1 MTLHAGRPA
10 DEAGRPEKE
19 LRTYDFLD
27 NLGVPY
33 EQMDRRPQAGE
44 EVQAAARR
52 ALDAMI
58 CKNILLCNRK
68 ETMFYL
74 LLFPWGKRFV
84 TGDVTGRL
92 GVSHLSFAPDRYLE
106 ELLGVHSGSV
116 SVLSLMNDREGKVQL
131 VVDKVVWEH
140 HHFAC
145 HPCVNTSSVRFTMAD
160 FVHKV
165 LPALNHPPVTIDLP
179 DQT

>member
-1 MTLHAGRPA
+1 MTLHKGRPA
-10 DEAGRPEKE
+10 DEAGRPERE

-27 NLGVPY
+27 ALGVPY
-33 EQMDRRPQAGE
+33 EQMDRQPQAGE
-44 EVQAAARR
+44 EVQAAARQ

-84 TGDVTGRL
+84 TGDVTSQL
-92 GVSHLSFAPDRYLE
+92 GVPHLSFAPDKYLE
-106 ELLGVHSGSV
+106 ELLGTPSGSV
-116 SVLSLMNDREGKVQL
+116 SVLSLRNDWERKVRL
-131 VVDKVVWEH
+131 VADKAVWDH

-145 HPCVNTSSVRFTMAD
+145 HPCANTSSVRFSMSD
-160 FVHKV
+160 FVNVV
-165 LPALNHPPVTIDLP
+165 LPALGHPPMIIDLP
-179 DQT
+179 D

>member
-1 MTLHAGRPA
+1 MTLHKGRPA
-10 DEAGRPEKE
+10 DETGRPERE

-27 NLGVPY
+27 ALGVPY

-44 EVQAAARR
+44 EVQAAARQ

-58 CKNILLCNRK
+58 CKNILLCDRK
-68 ETMFYL
+68 QTAFYL

-84 TGDVTGRL
+84 TGDVTGQL

-106 ELLGVHSGSV
+106 ELLGTPSGSV
-116 SVLSLMNDREGKVQL
+116 GVLSLRNDREGKVRL
-131 VVDKVVWEH
+131 VVDRAVWGH

-145 HPCVNTSSVRFTMAD
+145 HPCANTSSVRFAMAD
-160 FVHKV
+160 LVYTV

-179 DQT
+179 DRT